1 MGCTGPPQNPGR
13 VSAPP
18 GKESSYTNTLA
29 LEAGWHRGRSRAV
42 AILNRVESWRSL
54 PRFQW
59 PDLKRRSRAW
69 LNDSRG
75 KQPAGAP
82 PALVRL
88 LMDLAATCT
97 PPARHCCLA
106 A

>member
-1 MGCTGPPQNPGR
+1 MGCIGLLQNPGR
-13 VSAPP
+13 VRAQP

-29 LEAGWHRGRSRAV
+29 LEAGSHCARSRV
-42 AILNRVESWRSL
+42 AAIRDMVERWRSS

-59 PDLKRRSRAW
+59 PDLKRHSHAW

-88 LMDLAATCT
+88 LLELAAICT
-97 PPARHCCLA
+97 RPAPYCCLA